1 MVIHAV
7 PIDPDISEE
16 KREEVEQKREEDE
29 KKRKQEEETREEEE
43 EKREEEEEKTR
54 EEEIAEAKKEEKS
67 PEQGEGMEGEVVR
80 HIVRSV
86 TVTASA
92 LTLLL
97 TTANSSP

>member
-1 MVIHAV
+1 
-7 PIDPDISEE
+7 
-16 KREEVEQKREEDE
+16 
-29 KKRKQEEETREEEE
+29 
-43 EKREEEEEKTR
+43 
-54 EEEIAEAKKEEKS
+54 
-67 PEQGEGMEGEVVR
+67 MEGEVVR